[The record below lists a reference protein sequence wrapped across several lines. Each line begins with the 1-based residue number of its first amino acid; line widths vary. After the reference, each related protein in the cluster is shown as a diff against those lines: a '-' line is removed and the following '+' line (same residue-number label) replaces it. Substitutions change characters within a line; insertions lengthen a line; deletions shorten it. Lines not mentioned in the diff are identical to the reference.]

1 MRKGSGGRTPRGE
14 GRAHPESTGAVEK
27 GSLLL
32 MGQIFRAHGV
42 RGEVKVWP
50 ETDDPGR
57 FRELSTVFLGA
68 DPEHARPQAVESVRF
83 QQTRRGT
90 MVVLKLK
97 GIETREAAEAL
108 RKTDVFALREDLP
121 PLAEG
126 EFFFDDLIGL
136 DASFRAINIAR
147 ARSRGAELSFDASLR
162 GDVEIRSSYS
172 WTDAEDRATGAAL
185 PRRPRQRLAL
195 TVLLP
200 ERGRWDGSLT
210 FLAVADRI
218 SSVLM
223 AVLTWA
229 MWTRLP
235 VYSARAISR

>member
-14 GRAHPESTGAVEK
+14 GRAHPESAGAVEK

-32 MGQIFRAHGV
+32 MGRIFRAHGV

-97 GIETREAAEAL
+97 GVETREAAEAL
-108 RKTDVFALREDLP
+108 RKTDVFARREDLP

-136 DASFRAINIAR
+136 AVVDEA
-147 ARSRGAELSFDASLR
+147 
-162 GDVEIRSSYS
+162 
-172 WTDAEDRATGAAL
+172 GAAL
-185 PRRPRQRLAL
+185 GRVRD
-195 TVLLP
+195 VLEMPAHEILLV
-200 ERGRWDGSLT
+200 EREGGAEAMVP
-210 FLAVADRI
+210 AVAPFLVDVDFDAGCVVIRPI
-218 SSVLM
+218 EGL
-223 AVLTWA
+223 LD
-229 MWTRLP
+229 
-235 VYSARAISR
+235 